1 MSAPAPP
8 APRRAPFAIRLLLR
22 LIGPVLLV
30 VVLAR
35 IDDPEAVLDMFRSAL
50 GWELAAAIALNFA
63 AIHVKA
69 LRWNLLLRARGI
81 QFPMR
86 RTWSSFLASSY
97 VGMLTPGRVGDVL
110 RIEYLRHD
118 KGVSYAEGLA
128 SVVMDRL
135 CDLYVLAAF
144 VGLAIVRF
152 RSIFAGQLAYLTW
165 ITMALTVLGPLLLLV
180 PGLAERVAAKVYSRL
195 VKGPGAE
202 TGFATFLVALR
213 GMIGRVMFAAIPLT
227 AVGFFVNFAQGWL
240 LARALGMNIA
250 VYDVGCLLAIA
261 SLLGLLPIS
270 VSGLGVRELL
280 YSLVFPLL
288 GYAAA
293 NGVGF
298 GLLVF
303 AVLYLFVVL
312 LGFIGWQIAPPPFGL
327 PARGEAA
334 KS

>member
-1 MSAPAPP
+1 M
-8 APRRAPFAIRLLLR
+8 LLR
-22 LIGPVLLV
+22 LLGPVLLV
-30 VVLAR
+30 VVIAR
-35 IDDPEAVLDMFRSAL
+35 IDDRKAVADMFGSAL
-50 GWELAAAIALNFA
+50 GWELGAAIALNLA

-81 QFPMR
+81 SFPMG

-118 KGVSYAEGLA
+118 KGTPYAEGLA

-165 ITMALTVLGPLLLLV
+165 ITMGLTVLGPLLFLI
-180 PGLAERVAAKVYSRL
+180 PGLAERVAARVYSRL

-202 TGFATFLVALR
+202 TGFAVFLGALR
-213 GMIGRVMFAAIPLT
+213 GMIGRVMVAAIPLT
-227 AVGFFVNFAQGWL
+227 VLGFFINFAQGWL
-240 LARALGMNIA
+240 LARALGMNIP
-250 VYDVGCLLAIA
+250 VYDIGCLLAIA

-288 GYAAA
+288 GYTAA

-327 PARGEAA
+327 PARNDAA
-334 KS
+334 KNEGASAP